1 MTLSSTNSS
10 FRQSFNKCKGF
21 HFQKFGHAIYTEFPF
36 QRFFF
41 DQLQFVFENKNFH
54 TQRCAKNSYKCTP
67 NELSNEINRDCY
79 NLQYNN
85 QFTSIFESIKNDN
98 NKHLNRKYLNYN
110 LFVERLESK
119 DEKIYRL
126 KLENLRKDFQLIC
139 YKNQIDMHK
148 RFLNLIAQEDVPRL
162 SQILTVCL
170 NQKTG
175 IRGII
180 DKFLLAA
187 GDLYH
192 AKGWNENDI
201 DLATLVLRMGG
212 PTLLYAF
219 TDTNILPS
227 SSVTYKVI

>member
-1 MTLSSTNSS
+1 
-10 FRQSFNKCKGF
+10 
-21 HFQKFGHAIYTEFPF
+21 
-36 QRFFF
+36 
-41 DQLQFVFENKNFH
+41 
-54 TQRCAKNSYKCTP
+54 
-67 NELSNEINRDCY
+67 
-79 NLQYNN
+79 
-85 QFTSIFESIKNDN
+85 
-98 NKHLNRKYLNYN
+98 
-110 LFVERLESK
+110 
-119 DEKIYRL
+119 
-126 KLENLRKDFQLIC
+126 
-139 YKNQIDMHK
+139 MHK

-162 SQILTVCL
+162 SQILTICL
-170 NQKTG
+170 NKKTG

-227 SSVTYKVI
+227 SSVTYKVR